1 MPSGNPST
9 KKRRESRL
17 SFEDLF
23 RLLVVGPEGLF
34 FETKDVALMRSLSAP
49 RVHWR
54 AQSRLSICLVVSSE
68 SSLAEKALKING
80 PTATATTT
88 TAQHNSLTFAPIQIL
103 ALFPPRP
110 LSIYYFF
117 FLIALV
123 ILCVLGRVTIN
134 IGIVQANGRAKKSG
148 DAWARLH
155 PFTWLLPNEWQLMG
169 LEGADSQRGR
179 RCGNIKHCLLL
190 LPFHHPVLSVGCVL
204 ALRPSF
210 VNRCGNLCVR
220 SVCVISRRRRRR
232 RR

>member
-1 MPSGNPST
+1 MASFFSYPEYFDYACKHKIYRKSSRRLMSKPS
-9 KKRRESRL
+9 
-17 SFEDLF
+17 
-23 RLLVVGPEGLF
+23 
-34 FETKDVALMRSLSAP
+34 
-49 RVHWR
+49 
-54 AQSRLSICLVVSSE
+54 
-68 SSLAEKALKING
+68 
-80 PTATATTT
+80 
-88 TAQHNSLTFAPIQIL
+88 
-103 ALFPPRP
+103 
-110 LSIYYFF
+110 FF

-190 LPFHHPVLSVGCVL
+190 LFHHPVLSVGCVL